1 MDKGIWD
8 YSGISGRLD
17 INELKRSGY
26 SKLIVSNLPNVEIKN
41 WDFILD
47 LLKSVSLN
55 NEQLIDII
63 DCSLYDIAEVD
74 NGIYCFLVTTKCP
87 IYKPIM
93 SDKLLSYKKIEYVD
107 NNLNT
112 INYNNFK
119 EIKIN
124 NLPKLLNIINLQIEL
139 EKESRSSSVIEY
151 IRESIRNNKYVDD
164 IFIKTD
170 LEILINNLFIKNT
183 LGNYILEKR
192 EFEKPCNS
200 YI

>member
-26 SKLIVSNLPNVEIKN
+26 SKLIVSNLPNVEIEN
-41 WDFILD
+41 WNFILD
-47 LLKSVSLN
+47 LLKSVSLDN
-55 NEQLIDII
+55 KQLIDII
-63 DCSLYDIAEVD
+63 DHSLYDLIKVG

-93 SDKLLSYKKIEYVD
+93 SDKLLLYKKIEYVD

-112 INYNNFK
+112 TNYNNFK
-119 EIKIN
+119 KIKIN
-124 NLPKLLNIINLQIEL
+124 NLSELLNIINFRVKF
-139 EKESRSSSVIEY
+139 EKESKNNSVIGY
-151 IRESIRNNKYVDD
+151 IRESIRDNKYVDD
-164 IFIKTD
+164 IFIKTG

-183 LGNYILEKR
+183 LGNYILE
-192 EFEKPCNS
+192 NT
-200 YI
+200 

>member
-26 SKLIVSNLPNVEIKN
+26 SKLIVSNLPNVEIES

-55 NEQLIDII
+55 NKQLIDII
-63 DCSLYDIAEVD
+63 DHSLYDLTKVG
-74 NGIYCFLVTTKCP
+74 NGIYCFLVTIKCP

-93 SDKLLSYKKIEYVD
+93 SDKLLSYKNIEYVD
-107 NNLNT
+107 NSLNT

-119 EIKIN
+119 KIKIN
-124 NLPKLLNIINLQIEL
+124 NLSELLDIINFQIKI
-139 EKESRSSSVIEY
+139 EKESKNNSVIGY
-151 IRESIRNNKYVDD
+151 IRESIRNNKYIDD
-164 IFIKTD
+164 IFIKTS

-183 LGNYILEKR
+183 LKNYILE
-192 EFEKPCNS
+192 NT
-200 YI
+200 

>member
-26 SKLIVSNLPNVEIKN
+26 SKLIVSNLPNVKIKN

-55 NEQLIDII
+55 NKQLIDII
-63 DCSLYDIAEVD
+63 DCSLYNIVEVN

-107 NNLNT
+107 SNLNT
-112 INYNNFK
+112 INYNKFK
-119 EIKIN
+119 KIKIN
-124 NLPKLLNIINLQIEL
+124 NLSELLNIINLRVKF
-139 EKESRSSSVIEY
+139 EKESKNNSVIEY
-151 IRESIRNNKYVDD
+151 IRESIRDNKYVDD
-164 IFIKTD
+164 IFIKTG

-183 LGNYILEKR
+183 LGNYILE
-192 EFEKPCNS
+192 NT
-200 YI
+200 

>member
-8 YSGISGRLD
+8 YSSISGRLD

-55 NEQLIDII
+55 NKQLIDII
-63 DCSLYDIAEVD
+63 DCSLYDLTKVG

-93 SDKLLSYKKIEYVD
+93 SDKLLLYKKIEYVD

-112 INYNNFK
+112 TNYNNFK
-119 EIKIN
+119 KIKIN
-124 NLPKLLNIINLQIEL
+124 NLSELLNIINFQVKF
-139 EKESRSSSVIEY
+139 EKESKNNSVIGY

-164 IFIKTD
+164 TFIKTG

-183 LGNYILEKR
+183 LKNYILE
-192 EFEKPCNS
+192 NT
-200 YI
+200 

>member
-17 INELKRSGY
+17 INELKRSEYG
-26 SKLIVSNLPNVEIKN
+26 KLIVSNLPNVEIKN

-107 NNLNT
+107 SNLNT
-112 INYNNFK
+112 INYNKFK
-119 EIKIN
+119 KIKIN
-124 NLPKLLNIINLQIEL
+124 NLSELLNIINFQVKF
-139 EKESRSSSVIEY
+139 EKESKNNSVIGY
-151 IRESIRNNKYVDD
+151 IRESIRDNKYVDD
-164 IFIKTD
+164 IFIKTG
-170 LEILINNLFIKNT
+170 LEILVNNLFIKNT
-183 LGNYILEKR
+183 LGNYILE
-192 EFEKPCNS
+192 NT
-200 YI
+200 